1 MDYICLRNCYVG
13 ERLWKEGETY
23 ALPDAMEK
31 SPKNFRPIGQPPKPA
46 PSVAP
51 ESKSVEGAIV
61 CPTCGRKFSHKI
73 ALSGHLRTHKD
84 KS

>member
-1 MDYICLRNCYVG
+1 MKYLVIRTCFRDACLYKAG
-13 ERLWKEGETY
+13 EVREISEEMAQKH
-23 ALPDAMEK
+23 
-31 SPKNFRPIGQPPKPA
+31 PKDFQLVGQPPV
-46 PSVAP
+46 PSDVP